1 MRHVTE
7 EELLAYRE
15 GLTSQRS
22 VMSQHLAACEECR
35 AELERVGGVLAGL
48 DTLRV
53 PDPGEDYGRRVWQQ
67 IAPRLPE
74 KPTRSWRVWLEPGRL
89 AALGAITAL
98 IIAAFWIGR
107 VTKRDHVAV
116 EIVNREQV
124 RERVLVVA
132 VGQRL
137 GRSEKMLLE
146 LSDNRHLDPAQKVV
160 NNSTQKRRSADLP
173 AETTP

>member
-7 EELLAYRE
+7 EELIAYRE

-22 VMSQHLAACEECR
+22 VISQHLAACEQCR
-35 AELERVGGVLAGL
+35 AELQRIEAVLAAL
-48 DTLRV
+48 DTLPV
-53 PDPGEDYGRRVWQQ
+53 PDPGADYGRRVWQQ

-132 VGQRL
+132 GGQPHGRPGMRVGQPFDAGAL
-137 GRSEKMLLE
+137 HP
-146 LSDNRHLDPAQKVV
+146 RHQPVKH
-160 NNSTQKRRSADLP
+160 ST
-173 AETTP
+173 